1 MNRASGTDSTPAAR
15 APRRGEQLEL
25 EIESLAFGG
34 RGVARANG
42 FVVFVAG
49 ALPGDLV
56 RAEVTKGKK
65 RFAEARAVEVL
76 RPASDR
82 LPDTCVHDGEPCPG
96 APWQG
101 LPYER
106 QLAHKQEQVA
116 EALQRIGSLEGFELE
131 EIVPA
136 VEQWRYRNKLEYSF
150 GERDEEPILGF
161 HARGRWDLIVDV
173 EDCHLASEAGNAA
186 RNAVRDWARAESV
199 PAYDARAR
207 RGVLRNLAVREG
219 RRTGQIQTRLVT
231 TQSRFPR
238 PPVDLHTIIEGD
250 SGGTDGPTGVLGEER
265 LREEIC
271 GLRLE
276 MSHGAFFQ
284 TNTEMAERL
293 YGVAAELAG
302 LQGRERVF
310 DLFCGIGTIGLTM
323 ARDAGEVWGLEIVPE
338 AIEDAERNAEANGIG
353 NAHFVAGNARTGVRP
368 LLEKAGKPDVVVVD
382 PPRAGLS
389 QKIVRRVVECEARR
403 IVYVSCNPTTLAP
416 NAAQLGEAGYRL
428 TRVRPVDMFPQTP
441 HIECVALFERQAER
455 VAAPGN
461 QAEEAAGDDE

>member
-1 MNRASGTDSTPAAR
+1 MEAAGTSAPAAR
-15 APRRGEQLEL
+15 GPRRGDLLEL
-25 EIESLAFGG
+25 EIDSLAFGG
-34 RGVARANG
+34 RGVARAEG

-49 ALPGDLV
+49 ALPGDKV

-76 RPASDR
+76 RAAADR
-82 LPDTCVHDGEPCPG
+82 LPDRCVHGGEPCPG

-106 QLAHKQEQVA
+106 QLHHKQEQVG
-116 EALQRIGSLEGFELE
+116 EALARIGGLEGFELE

-136 VEQWRYRNKLEYSF
+136 AEQWRYRNKLEYSF
-150 GERDEEPILGF
+150 GESDEELTLGF
-161 HARGRWDLIVDV
+161 HARGRWDLTVDV
-173 EDCHLASEAGNAA
+173 EDCHLSSEAGNEA
-186 RNAVRDWARAESV
+186 RNAVREWAREESI
-199 PAYDARAR
+199 PAWDARAG

-231 TQSRFPR
+231 TKARFPR
-238 PPVDLHTIIEGD
+238 PPVDLHTMVED
-250 SGGTDGPTGVLGEER
+250 DAGGTDGPTGVLGEER
-265 LREEIC
+265 LREELC

-293 YGVAAELAG
+293 YAVAAEYAG
-302 LQGRERVF
+302 LSGRERVF

-323 ARDAGEVWGLEIVPE
+323 AGQAGEVWGLEIVPE
-338 AIEDAERNAEANGIG
+338 AIADAERNARRNKIE
-353 NAHFVAGNARTGVRP
+353 NAHFMAGNARTGVRP
-368 LLEKAGKPDVVVVD
+368 LVEKAGKPDVVIVD

-389 QKIVRRVVECEARR
+389 QKIVRRVLECEAEK

-416 NAAQLGEAGYRL
+416 NAVQLTEAGYKL
-428 TRVRPVDMFPQTP
+428 ARVRPVDMFPQTP
-441 HIECVALFERQAER
+441 HIECVALFERDSKR
-455 VAAPGN
+455 AAPGRE
-461 QAEEAAGDDE
+461 AEEGATDE

>member
-1 MNRASGTDSTPAAR
+1 
-15 APRRGEQLEL
+15 
-25 EIESLAFGG
+25 
-34 RGVARANG
+34 VARTEG

-56 RAEVTKGKK
+56 RAEVTKPKK
-65 RFAEARAVEVL
+65 RFAEARAVEIV
-76 RPASDR
+76 RASADR
-82 LPDTCVHDGEPCPG
+82 VPDRCVHGGEPCPG

-116 EALQRIGSLEGFELE
+116 DALQRIGGLEGYELE

-136 VEQWRYRNKLEYSF
+136 EEQWRYRNKLEYSF
-150 GERDEEPILGF
+150 GEDDEGEPTLGF

-173 EDCHLASEAGNAA
+173 DDCHLASEAGNEA
-186 RNAVRDWARAESV
+186 RNAVREWARAESI

-219 RRTGQIQTRLVT
+219 RRTGQVQTRLVT
-231 TQSRFPR
+231 TKARFPR
-238 PPVDLHTIIEGD
+238 PPVDLHTIVEGD
-250 SGGTDGPTGVLGEER
+250 SGGSDGPTGVLGEER
-265 LREEIC
+265 LREELC
-271 GLRLE
+271 GLQLE

-293 YGVAAELAG
+293 YAVAAEFAG
-302 LQGRERVF
+302 LSGKERVF

-323 ARDAGEVWGLEIVPE
+323 ARQAGEVWGLEIVPE
-338 AIEDAERNAEANGIG
+338 AITDAERNARRNKIE
-353 NAHFVAGNARTGVRP
+353 NAHFMAANARTGVRP
-368 LLEKAGKPDVVVVD
+368 LVEKAGKPDVVVVD

-389 QKIVRRVVECEARR
+389 QKIVRRVIECEAQK

-416 NAAQLGEAGYRL
+416 NAAQLGEAGYKL

-441 HIECVALFERQAER
+441 HIECVALFQRQPDR
-455 VAAPGN
+455 VAAPG
-461 QAEEAAGDDE
+461 GDSGGDGY